1 MRRITGIV
9 AGMRKPLF
17 FSLAAVISFSI
28 YYVLPNIHQIEL
40 NREMMRLAAARI
52 DSLALIE
59 PTMLYGFEIDS
70 FDIIAG
76 NIEQNQNLS
85 EILVNHNVSLT
96 TINELAIIS
105 KSVFDVRKFAVN
117 RNYTIVCERD
127 SVRSARQFIYE
138 PNRLEYIVYN
148 LVDSLSITRHEK
160 EISIQQRVI
169 SGVIDNSLYETLEA
183 TGFGPLLTNVMV
195 DIFAWQ
201 VDFFR
206 IQEGDRFKVI
216 LDEQV
221 IDGEM
226 VGIERVVA
234 AYFEHYGVPYYAIYF
249 DQSTGNDYFDENGNS
264 LRKAFLKSP
273 LNYYRISS
281 RFSLKRFHPVL
292 KTYKAHLGTDYV
304 ADIGTPIRTVG
315 DGVITEATYKK
326 NNGNYVKVRHNGAHS
341 TQYLHMS
348 KIASGIRPG
357 VKVNQGQTIGYV
369 GSSGLASGPHL
380 CFRFWKN
387 GRQVNPMSIELPPS
401 EPIKESYQL
410 DYYALRDEMVVK
422 LENIIFDNV
431 ETTALA
437 RIN

>member
-1 MRRITGIV
+1 
-9 AGMRKPLF
+9 MRKPVF

-28 YYVLPNIHQIEL
+28 YYVLPNIHQVEL
-40 NREMMRLAAARI
+40 NREMMKLAAARA
-52 DSLALIE
+52 DSIALIE

-70 FDIIAG
+70 FDIVAG
-76 NIEQNQNLS
+76 NIQQNQNLS
-85 EILVNHNVSLT
+85 EILVDFNVSLG
-96 TINELAIIS
+96 TINELAIRS
-105 KSVFDVRKFAVN
+105 KGVFDVRKFAVN

-127 SVRSARQFIYE
+127 SLSSARQFIYE
-138 PNRLEYIVYN
+138 PNRLEYVVFN
-148 LVDSLSITRHEK
+148 MVDSSITRHEK

-169 SGVIDNSLYETLEA
+169 SGVIDNSLYESLEV
-183 TGFGPLLTNVMV
+183 TGFGPLLTNVLV

-206 IQEGDRFKVI
+206 IQKGDRFKVI

-234 AYFEHYGVPYYAIYF
+234 AYFEHYDVPYYAIYF
-249 DQSTGNDYFDENGNS
+249 DQSTGNDYFDENANS
-264 LRKAFLKSP
+264 LRRAFLKAP

-281 RFSLKRFHPVL
+281 RYSLKRFHPVL

-304 ADIGTPIRTVG
+304 ADTGTPIRTVG
-315 DGVITEATYKK
+315 DGIITESTYKK
-326 NNGNYVKVRHNGAHS
+326 NNGNYVKVRHNSNYS

-369 GSSGLASGPHL
+369 GSTGLASGPHL

-387 GRQVNPMSIELPPS
+387 GRQVNPISIELPPS

-410 DYYALRDEMVVK
+410 DYYALRDEMVTK
-422 LENIIFDNV
+422 LDNITFDNV
-431 ETTALA
+431 ETTVLA
-437 RIN
+437 AIK

>member
-1 MRRITGIV
+1 
-9 AGMRKPLF
+9 MRKPVF

-40 NREMMRLAAARI
+40 NREMMRLAAIRA
-52 DSLALIE
+52 DSLASIE
-59 PTMLYGFEIDS
+59 PTLLYGFEIDS
-70 FDIIAG
+70 FDIVAG
-76 NIEQNQNLS
+76 NIQQNQNLS
-85 EILVNHNVSLT
+85 EILVNYNVSLAM
-96 TINELAIIS
+96 INELAAKS
-105 KSVFDVRKFAVN
+105 KNVFDVRKFAVN
-117 RNYTIVCERD
+117 SNYTVICERD
-127 SVRSARQFIYE
+127 SLQTARQFIYE

-148 LVDSLSITRHEK
+148 LIDSISISRHEK
-160 EISIQQRVI
+160 EIRIEQRVI
-169 SGVIDNSLYETLEA
+169 TGVINNSLYETLES
-183 TGFGPLLTNVMV
+183 TGFGPLLTNVLV

-206 IQEGDRFKVI
+206 IQKGDRFKVI
-216 LDEQV
+216 LEEQL

-234 AYFEHYGVPYYAIYF
+234 AYFEHDEVPYYAIYF
-249 DQSTGNDYFDENGNS
+249 DQNTGNDYFDENGNS
-264 LRKAFLKSP
+264 LRKAFLKAP

-281 RFSLKRFHPVL
+281 RYSLKRFHPVL

-304 ADIGTPIRTVG
+304 ADTGTPIRTVG

-326 NNGNYVKVRHNGAHS
+326 NNGNYVKVKHNSTYS

-369 GSSGLASGPHL
+369 GSTGLASGPHL

-387 GRQVNPMSIELPPS
+387 GRQVNPVSIELPPS
-401 EPIKESYQL
+401 EPIKENFQT
-410 DYYALRDEMVVK
+410 DYFSLRDEMVSRLNTIVF
-422 LENIIFDNV
+422 ESDNA
-431 ETTALA
+431 TALA
-437 RIN
+437 DLD